1 MTIHSNIKS
10 ASPSLVV
17 ATFLTWRERYAWA
30 NSGIHRDMGEE
41 EFDAVC
47 DKLKALRNAVLA
59 LPSES
64 AADTLAK
71 LVAFTENGS
80 DVLVG
85 GVDNA
90 DEFAAEVAAVID
102 KYVLREEAAKP
113 TDQEKPNKRPT
124 PVEDIDDL
132 EQRFAEC
139 RETLDMV
146 DFALGDIR
154 NIACALDILTWEF
167 VQQEIEQDTHLE
179 HIRSAICALNDA
191 LNGRVRQYERERFK
205 EEV

>member
-1 MTIHSNIKS
+1 MTIHSDIKS
-10 ASPSLVV
+10 TNPSLVV
-17 ATFLTWRERYAWA
+17 ATFLTWRERYVWA
-30 NSGIHRDMGEE
+30 NSGVHRDKSED
-41 EFDAVC
+41 EFNAIC
-47 DKLKALRNAVLA
+47 DELKVLRNAVLA

-80 DVLVG
+80 DILVG

-90 DEFAAEVAAVID
+90 EEFAAEVAAVID
-102 KYVLREEAAKP
+102 KCVLREDAAAP
-113 TDQEKPNKRPT
+113 TDQPEPVQRPS
-124 PVEDIDDL
+124 PVDDIDDL

-167 VQQEIEQDTHLE
+167 VQQGIEQDTHLE